1 MFWIDIPFGL
11 ALLVIVIYLIDRLLD
26 RIVDKIEAAHRLNN
40 DRMGRKVYDIYR
52 QVERLNPDE
61 RKGFLD
67 NQTRTIRRLYKKGVS
82 YWGEPQ

>member
-11 ALLVIVIYLIDRLLD
+11 ALLVIVIYLINRLLD
-26 RIVDKIEAAHRLNN
+26 RIVDKVEAAHQLNK

-61 RKGFLD
+61 RKSFLD
-67 NQTRTIRRLYKKGVS
+67 NQTRSIRRLYKK
-82 YWGEPQ
+82 E